1 MNKWYIIELLSLMI
15 AVAALTL
22 TFFVADW
29 WLVVAAMFGG
39 IWLTLTIVEEA
50 LKRCAGA
57 ESAEETEDS
66 FKQWLKEQDYEGMLY

>member
-22 TFFVADW
+22 TFLVADW

-50 LKRCAGA
+50 LKRCADE